1 MCGNERDER
10 RGQTANPDKRLQKCD
25 ITRAAL
31 YRALLVG
38 GMIGRETELFG
49 VCKGL
54 SGGVCS
60 ACGVR
65 GAVGASCES

>member
-1 MCGNERDER
+1 MCVWQRETTANER
-10 RGQTANPDKRLQKCD
+10 TNPDKRLQKCD